1 MMEELPKPVADGL
14 AFVDALEDTEQ
25 DAFLAFFA
33 GARTTWTIFDN
44 DRAPFIGKAECE
56 WVKDWRGFYAE
67 RLPAAGLFCWEE
79 LETGDALGMV
89 RKADGSYHKW
99 IRVRCRPTE
108 LGFDVRDAWWARWKE
123 QVGASDAGREADAP
137 RQVAGD

>member
-25 DAFLAFFA
+25 DAFLA
-33 GARTTWTIFDN
+33 
-44 DRAPFIGKAECE
+44 FIGKAECE